1 MIYLYIIESD
11 IDYIDN
17 RCVICCDKKGMFI
30 AEPLIPEMADHFAN
44 YERFDNDKSAYKYFI
59 IPSDMVS
66 AISHYAGFVKEALI
80 HLSFNVPCGYSTAI
94 VEGEDVQT
102 PFYINHIPCSCTHW
116 TDDGLQLL
124 EACVENWNTSNPL
137 KQMVEPYK
145 FESYNELIAF
155 RDGQI

>member
-1 MIYLYIIESD
+1 MYYSINDLGYIISQGISVEFGD
-11 IDYIDN
+11 L
-17 RCVICCDKKGMFI
+17 I
-30 AEPLIPEMADHFAN
+30 ANGDEPFLNANEGDLWRYVEGEWINEKAD
-44 YERFDNDKSAYKYFI
+44 YKYFL
-59 IPSDMVS
+59 IPSDMVP
-66 AISHYAGFVKEALI
+66 AISHYAGFVKEALT
-80 HLSFNVPCGYSTAI
+80 HLSFNVLCGYSTAI

-102 PFYINHIPCSCTHW
+102 PLYINQIPCICTHW

-124 EACVENWNTSNPL
+124 DAVVENWNTSNPL